1 MYDLRDRWYSKDAI
15 MHTRSCKK
23 ELEFAG
29 QLNMILYDF
38 IYIISR
44 FILFLEADRKKKSI
58 ENCKC
63 RAAVSGK

>member
-1 MYDLRDRWYSKDAI
+1 MIRAI
-15 MHTRSCKK
+15 NDIQKTYNHAYAHLAKK

-29 QLNMILYDF
+29 QLNMIYDF

-44 FILFLEADRKKKSI
+44 FILFLEVHRKKKSI